1 MAAPAAAPLTSAG
14 SFLTGVSSTAAGGG
28 AFSSTAFAS
37 GAGAGAAAGGASFIS
52 AGFSPALSALWLAG
66 SFASWAG
73 GFFSAQPN
81 KTAALNMSIMIKPV
95 FFIAMTPIENA
106 VLE

>member
-37 GAGAGAAAGGASFIS
+37 GAGAAAGGASFIS

-95 FFIAMTPIENA
+95 FFITMTPIENT